1 MIRRGLKGSTFT
13 WIAAT
18 VAVAAVLVIAIVIG
32 EFWSGIGDSEISEA
46 GWFAMGLGIFVTL
59 VLGIGLMSLVF
70 ISNRRGYDEAGRRDR

>member
-1 MIRRGLKGSTFT
+1 MIRRRRKGPTVT

-18 VAVAAVLVIAIVIG
+18 VAVAAVLSVAVLIG
-32 EFWSGIGDSEISEA
+32 EFWSDTGDSEISEA

-70 ISNRRGYDEAGRRDR
+70 FSNRRGYDETGRRDG